1 MEVLVQLMKTRPVTD
16 EEWEEFQEYM
26 AEYYKNKAEKREKFK
41 QSLLYSIYSYV
52 RDKFQKPKNGD
63 NN

>member
-1 MEVLVQLMKTRPVTD
+1 MEVLAQQMKTRPVTD

-26 AEYYKNKAEKREKFK
+26 AEYYKNKAEKREKFE

-52 RDKFQKPKNGD
+52 KNKLQK
-63 NN
+63 